1 MILIFNGIDAIQKL
15 QSEINLND
23 SELGQSSHWKK
34 YHADFIFTGEDFKGL
49 QGFGGNQ
56 KPYSGLIKAFHYIL
70 QLRYRNLSKNKAGYL
85 FNERKAKEIT
95 KSQDRAYDLDV
106 LRQVNTMS
114 LLEKYFP
121 ASTEKPKKNAL
132 VIGDGFASMTS
143 LLFCNSGIQNI
154 YLINLSKTLL
164 VDLWYLKL
172 WMGNDLFS
180 SSVSMINSDS
190 DLDSIDE
197 HDLAHSKIIVIQAK
211 NHEILKKCP
220 IDIAINIA
228 SMQEM
233 NPDTIND
240 YFSDLR
246 YIASQRK
253 VIFYCCNREEKK
265 LPDGTLTR
273 FNEYPWSE
281 NDKVL
286 VDELCPWHQQYYS
299 IKPPFYHKY
308 DGPHRHRLTYLAKS

>member
-1 MILIFNGIDAIQKL
+1 MIFNGVDAIQKL

-23 SELGQSSHWKK
+23 NELGQSSHWKK
-34 YHADFIFTGEDFKGL
+34 YHANFMFTGEDFKGL

-56 KPYSGLIKAFHYIL
+56 KPYSGLNKIFHYVF
-70 QLRYRNLSKNKAGYL
+70 QLRYRYLSKNKFGYL
-85 FNERKAKEIT
+85 FNESKAKDIT

-114 LLEKYFP
+114 LLEKYIP
-121 ASTEKPKKNAL
+121 ASAENTKKNAL
-132 VIGDGFASMTS
+132 VIGDGFATMTS
-143 LLFCNSGIQNI
+143 LLFGNPRIQNV
-154 YLINLSKTLL
+154 YLINLSKTLM

-172 WMGNDLFS
+172 WMGDDLFS
-180 SSVSMINSDS
+180 SSVRMINSDS
-190 DLDSIDE
+190 DLASINDE
-197 HDLAHSKIIVIQAK
+197 HDLNHCKINVIQAK
-211 NHEILKKCP
+211 NHELLKKCP

-233 NPDTIND
+233 NPDTISD

-246 YIASQRK
+246 YIASRRK
-253 VIFYCCNREEKK
+253 VMFYCCNREEKK
-265 LPDGTLTR
+265 LPDGTLIR
-273 FNEYPWSE
+273 FNEYPWNE
-281 NDKVL
+281 NDKIL
-286 VDELCPWHQQYYS
+286 IDELCPWHQHYYS